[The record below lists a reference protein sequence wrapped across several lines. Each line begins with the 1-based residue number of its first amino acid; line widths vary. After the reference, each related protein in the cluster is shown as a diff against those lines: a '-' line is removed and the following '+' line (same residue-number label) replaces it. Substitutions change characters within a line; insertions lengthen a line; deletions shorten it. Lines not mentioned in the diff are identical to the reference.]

1 MLQATELSD
10 YCCCTYFVLTTAAFR
25 LRVVRVICL
34 VLSYYWQTAQ
44 HTRHVCAQCVANN
57 NARLAEAKEQLLSVY
72 SAGLTWMAHDE
83 LSSCA
88 VRKKA
93 PKATNQRKWHQR
105 NGRVS
110 RYDSARKHAADVQRW

>member
-57 NARLAEAKEQLLSVY
+57 NARLAEANEQLLSY
-72 SAGLTWMAHDE
+72 SCVCKE
-83 LSSCA
+83 
-88 VRKKA
+88 A
-93 PKATNQRKWHQR
+93 PKATNKNMNWHQR

-110 RYDSARKHAADVQRW
+110 RYDSARKHAADVQRWQPFKYSGGFL